1 MYCVSY
7 IKSRK
12 EADMEKPHRLKK
24 LSQLK
29 GVNFADFDRKLIE
42 VHKEIGI
49 LKGACYGLPNPQL
62 LLSPTVLREAL
73 ASSEI
78 ENIITTLAD
87 VLQAQLFSEAE
98 QQTAD
103 KEVLRYNHALVKGL
117 KMLDGI
123 PIGSKLIKEVHDL
136 LIPDEKGYRRTQN
149 ALINDKTR
157 EVIYTP
163 PSVAHI
169 PELISDMEHFI
180 HRDPSDIDPILVTI
194 ITHYQFEAIHPF
206 GDGNG
211 RTGRILMVLCLT
223 HFKLLDLPVLFISG
237 YINNHK
243 AEYYA
248 AIRKVTE
255 EGDWKNYID
264 YMLTAF
270 CEQAIES
277 TALLLKIKELHEEV
291 KRKIRN
297 ELPKIYSRDLVDAI
311 FNQPFITPTK
321 YGEIRKVTYQTGS
334 SHLKS
339 LEKIGIMQSVKVG
352 KYLFFANVELLDLLR
367 PKQ

>member
-1 MYCVSY
+1 MNS
-7 IKSRK
+7 
-12 EADMEKPHRLKK
+12 PHQLKK
-24 LSQLK
+24 LSELDGINLDQFDKQLI
-29 GVNFADFDRKLIE
+29 D
-42 VHKEIGI
+42 VHKQIGI

-103 KEVLRYNHALVKGL
+103 KEVLRYNHALLHGL
-117 KMLDGI
+117 QMLKEV
-123 PIGSKLIKEVHDL
+123 PIGSRLIREVHDL
-136 LIPDEKGYRRTQN
+136 LVPDEKGYRKTQN
-149 ALINDKTR
+149 ALINDRTKA
-157 EVIYTP
+157 VVYMP
-163 PSVAHI
+163 PAANLI
-169 PELISDMEHFI
+169 PELIADVEAFI
-180 HRDPSDIDPILVTI
+180 HKSPLAVDPILTTI

-223 HFKLLDLPVLFISG
+223 HFGLLDLPVLFISG

-243 AEYYA
+243 SEYYE
-248 AIRKVTE
+248 AIRKVTDD
-255 EGDWKNYID
+255 GDWQGYIN
-264 YMLTAF
+264 YMLNAF
-270 CEQAIES
+270 KEQAIES
-277 TALLLKIKELHEEV
+277 TDILLKIKDLHEEV
-291 KRKIRN
+291 KRKIRK

-311 FNQPFITPTK
+311 FNQPFITPTR
-321 YGEIRKVTYQTGS
+321 YGEMLKVTYQTGS

-339 LEKIGIMQSVKVG
+339 LEKIGVMQSVRVG
-352 KYLFFANVELLDLLR
+352 KYLFFANVALLDLLR

>member
-1 MYCVSY
+1 MN
-7 IKSRK
+7 
-12 EADMEKPHRLKK
+12 DPHQLKK
-24 LSQLK
+24 LSTLKEINFDEFDKQLI
-29 GVNFADFDRKLIE
+29 D
-42 VHKEIGI
+42 VHKQIGI

-103 KEVLRYNHALVKGL
+103 KEVLRYNHALSHGL
-117 KMLDGI
+117 KMLDTV
-123 PIGSKLIKEVHDL
+123 PIGSRLIQEVHDIL
-136 LIPDEKGYRRTQN
+136 VPDEKGYRRTQN
-149 ALINDKTR
+149 ALINDKTK

-163 PSVAHI
+163 PAANSI
-169 PELISDMEHFI
+169 PSLITDVEDFI
-180 HRDPSDIDPILVTI
+180 HKNPVGVDPILITI

-223 HFKLLDLPVLFISG
+223 HFGLLDLPVLFISG

-243 AEYYA
+243 SEYYE
-248 AIRKVTE
+248 AIRRVTE
-255 EGDWKNYID
+255 EGDWHGYIN
-264 YMLTAF
+264 YMLNAF
-270 CEQAIES
+270 KEQAIES
-277 TALLLKIKELHEEV
+277 TDILLKIKDLHEEV
-291 KRKIRN
+291 KRKIRK

-311 FNQPFITPTK
+311 FNQPFITPTR
-321 YGEIRKVTYQTGS
+321 YGEMLKVTYQTGS
-334 SHLKS
+334 SHLKG
-339 LEKIGIMQSVKVG
+339 LEKIGVMQSVRVG
-352 KYLFFANVELLDLLR
+352 KYLFFANVALLDLLR
-367 PKQ
+367 PKQA

>member
-1 MYCVSY
+1 MNS
-7 IKSRK
+7 
-12 EADMEKPHRLKK
+12 PHQLKK
-24 LSQLK
+24 LSALK
-29 GVNFADFDRKLIE
+29 EIDFDEFDKRLID
-42 VHKEIGI
+42 VHKQIGI

-103 KEVLRYNHALVKGL
+103 KEVLRYNHALSHGL
-117 KMLDGI
+117 KMLKEV
-123 PIGSKLIKEVHDL
+123 PIGSRLIQEVHDL
-136 LIPDEKGYRRTQN
+136 LIPDERGYRRTQN

-157 EVIYTP
+157 QVIYTP
-163 PSVAHI
+163 PAANLI
-169 PELISDMEHFI
+169 PDLISDVEAFI
-180 HRDPSDIDPILVTI
+180 NDNPIGIDPILTTI

-223 HFKLLDLPVLFISG
+223 YFGLLDLPVLFISG

-243 AEYYA
+243 SEYYE
-248 AIRKVTE
+248 AIRRVTE
-255 EGDWKNYID
+255 QEDWQGYIN
-264 YMLTAF
+264 YMLNAF
-270 CEQAIES
+270 KEQAIES
-277 TALLLKIKELHEEV
+277 TDILLKIKDLHEEV
-291 KRKIRN
+291 KRKIRKG
-297 ELPKIYSRDLVDAI
+297 LPKIYSRDLVDAI
-311 FNQPFITPTK
+311 FNQPFITPTR
-321 YGEIRKVTYQTGS
+321 YGEMLKVTYQTGS
-334 SHLKS
+334 GHLKS
-339 LEKIGIMQSVKVG
+339 LEKIGIMQSVRVG
-352 KYLFFANVELLDLLR
+352 KYLFFANVALLDLLR